1 MSVEIANGVI
11 VFGVLVVDFLDLKAF
26 EADALVND
34 VDFILLRDV
43 GISLL
48 VPKSLGIIAMIER
61 LNLAVQRDVPQDIR
75 DWRWRLSDKDAH
87 FFGCDTSCSH
97 RQNLGLFIAFADIE
111 TEFLGIQPL
120 KLTHIDIPYCVV
132 VPEEN
137 VTLVHAKIIKT
148 FLKESVNL
156 LGFRLI
162 FRDCQK

>member
-1 MSVEIANGVI
+1 MLVTVESEALVSVEIANGVI

-75 DWRWRLSDKDAH
+75 D
-87 FFGCDTSCSH
+87 
-97 RQNLGLFIAFADIE
+97 
-111 TEFLGIQPL
+111 
-120 KLTHIDIPYCVV
+120 
-132 VPEEN
+132 
-137 VTLVHAKIIKT
+137 
-148 FLKESVNL
+148 
-156 LGFRLI
+156 
-162 FRDCQK
+162 